1 MTASKR
7 IRKVAT
13 EAKASFVINRLKSE
27 ATIGA
32 TEMMAECMVPDA
44 PDTATPAAKVQINGE
59 QALILQ
65 VLRAADST
73 GGLTR
78 LEIEQAVQMS
88 HSFVTLR
95 LKGLQEQLLVC
106 GCAPRAG
113 SQATVWGITPAGRRA
128 YWTYRHKMELAATKA
143 LAAPALTYNTRG
155 QAYVPPTNVYYR
167 NAGNTHIA
175 SQGVRC

>member
-13 EAKASFVINRLKSE
+13 EAKASFVINRIKAVE
-27 ATIGA
+27 TIGA

-44 PDTATPAAKVQINGE
+44 PGTITPAAKVQINGE

-88 HSFVTLR
+88 CSFVKLR
-95 LKGLQEQLLVC
+95 LKGLHEQLLVC
-106 GCAPRAG
+106 ICAPRIG
-113 SQATVWGITPAGRRA
+113 SRMAVWGITTAGRRA
-128 YWTYRHKMELAATKA
+128 YWAYRHKMELAATKA
-143 LAAPALTYNTRG
+143 LAAPALTYNTQG
-155 QAYVPPTNVYYR
+155 QTYVPSANAYYR
-167 NAGNTHIA
+167 NAGHGHIA
-175 SQGVRC
+175 SHGVRC